1 VKRGIEMEIERRIL
15 KATWGYNGNLE
26 PLYEVEDEDD
36 EILVTFDLP
45 CVRKEDVEINTTED
59 TVEVIAKMSNA
70 VCWERWGV
78 VQKEIS
84 FQSFR
89 RQIRLPEPVDP
100 GKAHASLKNGIL
112 RITLPKTKR
121 KVLISIE

>member
-1 VKRGIEMEIERRIL
+1 MGMERGLL

-26 PLYEVEDEDD
+26 PLFEVEDRED

-45 CVRKEDVEINTTED
+45 RVKKEDVEVHTTRD
-59 TVEVIAKMSNA
+59 TLEVTARMSDA

-78 VQKEIS
+78 VQKKIA

-89 RQIRLPEPVDP
+89 KLIHLPEPIEPDR
-100 GKAHASLKNGIL
+100 AEASLKNGVL
-112 RITLPKTKR
+112 RISLPKLR
-121 KVLISIE
+121 QKVPIKLQ

>member
-1 VKRGIEMEIERRIL
+1 MEVERRIL

-45 CVRKEDVEINTTED
+45 CVRKEDVEINTTKD

-78 VQKEIS
+78 VQKGIT

-89 RQIRLPEPVDP
+89 RQIRLPEPIDP
-100 GKAHASLKNGIL
+100 NKAHASLKNGIL
-112 RITLPKTKR
+112 RITLPKIKR